1 MSRLLLF
8 LTIACCLAATANPAC
23 ADAVSRPN
31 ILLIISDDQ
40 AWGDYSFLGH
50 PHIKTPHLD
59 KLAGE
64 SLTYTRGYVAAPLC
78 RPSLASIFSGRHAH
92 KHGITGNDPRLPKG
106 KKAGRTNPE
115 LASLYG
121 AIMDRIDDEPGLAH
135 LLGRAGYLSAQRSCS
150 GSFVR
155 ALSMQLGAYA
165 QSGRK

>member
-8 LTIACCLAATANPAC
+8 LTIACGLAATANPAC
-23 ADAVSRPN
+23 ADDISRPN

-78 RPSLASIFSGRHAH
+78 RP
-92 KHGITGNDPRLPKG
+92 
-106 KKAGRTNPE
+106 
-115 LASLYG
+115 
-121 AIMDRIDDEPGLAH
+121 
-135 LLGRAGYLSAQRSCS
+135 
-150 GSFVR
+150 
-155 ALSMQLGAYA
+155 
-165 QSGRK
+165 